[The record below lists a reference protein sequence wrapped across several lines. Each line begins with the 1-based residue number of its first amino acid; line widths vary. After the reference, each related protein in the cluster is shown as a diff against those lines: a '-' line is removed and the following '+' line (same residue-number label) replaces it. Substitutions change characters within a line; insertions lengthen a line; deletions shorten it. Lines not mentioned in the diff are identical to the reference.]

1 MFTIFLIENKINNSW
16 KKMGCSC
23 CEVTYLDEVE
33 DKILSYINRI
43 NKPED
48 TKNKLIRHIKED
60 LLRRAST
67 VDRYHY
73 PYRNEDVELTVDLYK
88 KYIYTNLWGNFIL
101 IEDKIKKVE
110 NEEKAKLIENEE
122 KKEEKQEEK
131 VDEKE
136 IKIKNLIL
144 SVNENKKEENEIKE
158 NKENKKVEINNEII
172 INKKVPT
179 KLENNNIQINEG

>member
-1 MFTIFLIENKINNSW
+1 
-16 KKMGCSC
+16 MGCSC

-88 KYIYTNLWGNFIL
+88 KYIYTKLRGNFIL
-101 IEDKIKKVE
+101 IENKIKKVE

-122 KKEEKQEEK
+122 KKEEKQVEK

-144 SVNENKKEENEIKE
+144 SVNENNKEENE
-158 NKENKKVEINNEII
+158 NKENQENQENKKDGINNEII

-179 KLENNNIQINEG
+179 